1 MSYTLLVVRCF
12 VQTGQNAPHE
22 AFLVVVLDINYTLPF
37 LQMFRGG
44 DEGATVE
51 RAVFGYYKYELGHSL
66 DYESGT
72 SCIKNFHLGIQ
83 RGQNTIDVDSTEPL
97 TSCGRVWKWPTTWW
111 MSPSTSLVKT
121 ALLRTCTC
129 TDLYT
134 YTGIFS
140 TTFGTVTIQQ
150 QQQLLLLL
158 LLLLLLPL
166 WCVVTSIHKVR
177 TTYP

>member
-72 SCIKNFHLGIQ
+72 SCIKIFHLGIE
-83 RGQNTIDVDSTEPL
+83 RGQNTVDVDVYGVVNQLRQGVEMAYDVVDVCVHFSRKD
-97 TSCGRVWKWPTTWW
+97 G
-111 MSPSTSLVKT
+111 T
-121 ALLRTCTC
+121 ATYVH
-129 TDLYT
+129 LY
-134 YTGIFS
+134 GS
-140 TTFGTVTIQQ
+140 VH
-150 QQQLLLLL
+150 
-158 LLLLLLPL
+158 
-166 WCVVTSIHKVR
+166 IHR
-177 TTYP
+177 NI